1 MSISCKKLV
10 QYIYHNEFHRL
21 FDGGVSIV
29 SSKSKSAFL
38 FVPRPRP
45 NASATLGRSPGA
57 GVPSC
62 EGVLSAM
69 VNIRENPG
77 FGAGDR
83 MLKDL
88 DYSHSHS
95 TTIAVEEQEQS

>member
-1 MSISCKKLV
+1 MVGV
-10 QYIYHNEFHRL
+10 Q
-21 FDGGVSIV
+21 VSIV

-38 FVPRPRP
+38 FVPRPRS
-45 NASATLGRSPGA
+45 NVTLGRSPGA
-57 GVPSC
+57 GIPSC
-62 EGVLSAM
+62 EGVLLAM

-88 DYSHSHS
+88 VSPR
-95 TTIAVEEQEQS
+95 QSSIYVIVTCVMDHDI